1 MPHHGVGL
9 SQITTMDAVTPPE
22 LVFDF
27 RQPDYPRIFQTRA
40 NRLATLRRN
49 PAMLKAAWSYYRAED
64 DPAQL
69 ADRVADFIDHWGVTF
84 DPRNIESEQ
93 PALVPFILFP
103 KQREWVRFL
112 IRKWKGQ
119 QPGITEKSRDMGLS
133 WLCVATACT
142 LSLLFKDMAI
152 GFGSRK
158 EEYVDKLGSPKAL
171 FYKARA
177 FMRNLPVEFRGGWE
191 EKRDAPHMRIQF
203 PATGSVLTGE
213 AGDNIGRGD
222 RSSIYFVDEEAFLER
237 PMLVE
242 ASLSQTTNCRQSI
255 STPNGRGNPFAQKRF
270 AGKIEVFTFHW
281 RDDPRKDDAWYAK
294 QLDELDAVTIAQE
307 IDLNYD
313 ASATGILIPNAW
325 IQAAINAHI
334 KLGITPT
341 GRTFGAMDVADEGI
355 DKNAFAVRRGV
366 LLQDVTEWSGKGDDI
381 FGSVQHAFGLADE
394 HGIETWWYDA
404 DGLGAGV
411 RGDARVINE
420 ARRGGGNKP
429 HTVEPFRGSGK
440 VYRPE
445 AAIPTAQPN
454 AGGRDRNDRKNE
466 DFFAN
471 AKAQGWW
478 DLRVRFQRTFRAV
491 ALVADGQ
498 PNPYNPDDLIFI
510 DGSMPA
516 LSKLTGELT
525 QPTYTPNTAGKI
537 VVDKAP
543 EGTRSPNLADA
554 VMIVYAPRRSSFLS
568 YLDKPE

>member
-1 MPHHGVGL
+1 
-9 SQITTMDAVTPPE
+9 MDALTPPE
-22 LVFDF
+22 LAFDF
-27 RQPDYPRIFQTRA
+27 RNPNYPAVFRARAKRLAMLRA
-40 NRLATLRRN
+40 NPHL
-49 PAMLKAAWSYYRAED
+49 LKSLWSYYRAED
-64 DPAQL
+64 DPTQL
-69 ADRVADFIDHWGVTF
+69 GARVADFINDWGVTF
-84 DPRNIESEQ
+84 DPRNLERGL

-103 KQREWVRFL
+103 KQREWVVWFVG
-112 IRKWKGQ
+112 KWKAQ
-119 QPGITEKSRDMGLS
+119 EPGITEKSRDMGLS
-133 WLCVATACT
+133 WLAVAVADT
-142 LSLLFKDMAI
+142 LCLMLPNMAI

-158 EEYVDKLGSPKAL
+158 EEYVDKLGSPKSL
-171 FYKARA
+171 FYKSRM
-177 FMRNLPVEFRGGWE
+177 FLRFLPPEFRPGWD
-191 EKRDAPHMRIQF
+191 EKKHAPHLRIMF
-203 PATGSVLTGE
+203 PETGSIITGE

-222 RSSIYFVDEEAFLER
+222 RSAIYVVDEEAFLER

-270 AGKIEVFTFHW
+270 GGKIEVFTFHW

-294 QLDELDAVTIAQE
+294 QQDELDPVTIAQE

-325 IQAAINAHI
+325 IQAAINAAT
-334 KLGITPT
+334 KLGVTVT

-355 DKNAFAVRRGV
+355 DKNAFAVRRGI
-366 LLQDVTEWSGKGDDI
+366 LLEDVTEWSGKGDDI
-381 FGSVQHAFGLADE
+381 FGSVQQAFGLADE

-411 RGDARVINE
+411 RGDARVINQARKE
-420 ARRGGGNKP
+420 AGVKSL
-429 HTVEPFRGSGK
+429 TVEPFRGSGK

-445 AAIPTAQPN
+445 AAIPTAVAN
-454 AGGRDRNDRKNE
+454 YGGKDRGDRKNE

-491 ALVADGQ
+491 ELVKAGQ
-498 PNPYNPDDLIFI
+498 PNPYSLDDLILI
-510 DGSMPA
+510 DGNMA
-516 LSKLTGELT
+516 QLAKLTGELS

-537 VVDKAP
+537 VIDKAP

-554 VMIVYAPRRSSFLS
+554 VMILYAPRRVSFLS
-568 YLDKPE
+568 YLDKPG